1 VFKCYI
7 FAERCIHDSEHV
19 YEMIMQYSTFPD
31 EFRSNCSLC
40 VKSSIIH
47 QQLAK
52 WASHRIIKHFWQ
64 FDYNNNS
71 VYLILK
77 TSCCTLQ
84 FNPSEMLSGTLK
96 MCDKDK
102 KFKNAHIGFVQQ
114 NIVCY
119 KDAKVCD
126 TRAVHVDISLL

>member
-1 VFKCYI
+1 MHLF
-7 FAERCIHDSEHV
+7 
-19 YEMIMQYSTFPD
+19 
-31 EFRSNCSLC
+31 
-40 VKSSIIH
+40 
-47 QQLAK
+47 
-52 WASHRIIKHFWQ
+52 
-64 FDYNNNS
+64 
-71 VYLILK
+71 LK
-77 TSCCTLQ
+77 TLCCTLQ

-126 TRAVHVDISLL
+126 TRSTCRHFALNQTMHFVSARDKLELYSAY